1 MARQN
6 SGRRTTQ
13 DLKQYLIDIRDWYRR
28 GMIQPHAESTE
39 VYYPRRDGRFDNGV
53 VSLAWT
59 NCTFGGCRAWFLCP
73 QCGRRV
79 AILYCPNVIACRQ
92 CYRLTFRSQRE
103 NFLGR
108 DFRRINKL
116 RARLNWPS
124 GVMHGVFSRPKGMH
138 HKTFNRLMDIY
149 RKLELAVL
157 LGMQPQFDAMTSELD
172 VLRDA
177 YGKCDASH
185 H

>member
-1 MARQN
+1 MDELHFWR
-6 SGRRTTQ
+6 
-13 DLKQYLIDIRDWYRR
+13 
-28 GMIQPHAESTE
+28 IQSM
-39 VYYPRRDGRFDNGV
+39 V
-53 VSLAWT
+53 
-59 NCTFGGCRAWFLCP
+59 LCP
-73 QCGRRV
+73 QCRRRV
-79 AILYCPNVIACRQ
+79 AILYCPSVIACRQ

-138 HKTFNRLMDIY
+138 HKTFRRLMVTY

-157 LGMQPQFDAMTSELD
+157 LGMQPQFDAMTSE
-172 VLRDA
+172 
-177 YGKCDASH
+177 
-185 H
+185 